1 MVKPQGNP
9 PLGGIAPE
17 LISMGAVGLHP
28 LFDSQ
33 WIRRAF
39 DRIDQGLLRY
49 EQLVAAHQAIGK
61 LSRMRRVDS
70 KRAYL
75 SSLPESTVDTLVFL
89 YFRTLD
95 QFLESH
101 EPTIH

>member
-1 MVKPQGNP
+1 MKPQGNS
-9 PLGGIAPE
+9 PLGGLAPE

-28 LFDSQ
+28 LFESQ

-39 DRIDQGLLRY
+39 DRIDQGLLQY
-49 EQLVAAHQAIGK
+49 DQLVAAHQA
-61 LSRMRRVDS
+61 LRQLARLRRMDS
-70 KRAYL
+70 KRAFL
-75 SSLPESTVDTLVFL
+75 NRLPESTVDTLVFL

>member
-1 MVKPQGNP
+1 
-9 PLGGIAPE
+9 
-17 LISMGAVGLHP
+17 
-28 LFDSQ
+28 
-33 WIRRAF
+33 
-39 DRIDQGLLRY
+39 
-49 EQLVAAHQAIGK
+49 
-61 LSRMRRVDS
+61 MRRVDS